1 MRNRWQNTEKPKT
14 NEDKK
19 PMRTYNY
26 KSEKKKPKKKNK
38 KKKELRTSTISIAES
53 RVTNV
58 ATPTLACSTDMA

>member
-38 KKKELRTSTISIAES
+38 KKKKNYEPAQYQSQRAE
-53 RVTNV
+53 
-58 ATPTLACSTDMA
+58 